1 MKFRL
6 HPLACSLNA
15 ALALTLAACGGGGS
29 GVSEAP
35 ATVSSSGDAPAPSA
49 PAPTSAGT
57 PAPAPAPAAGPA
69 GVVSVVTLKGTV
81 MANQAVRNAVV
92 CLDLNAN
99 SVCDAGEPASG
110 PTAADGSYTI
120 SYETS
125 KVSAAQAASASLIA
139 AMVPG
144 AASEASTT
152 FDAADPAVGMAASP
166 YVLRQVPGKAG
177 QINPLTTLVA
187 KGIASGMTESD
198 ARTNTAQ
205 QLKIGADK
213 IDDYQGDPA
222 TSTTV
227 QNNARWVAQQVKR
240 ALEAG
245 AALQVGNQLAAVTA
259 GPGDLVTLRYTD
271 ASNYFIRSF
280 ANLTKAAGTPGVPVL
295 DVRTGRT
302 TGSLNTDASLY
313 NFAYLS
319 SSGWRRCD
327 GPWEASSGTPSRSD
341 YCGGGESVGFT
352 IARNLEGQSMAALV
366 TELGAETSNNLF
378 NNGVSNANLVAAL
391 GAATFPAGSFLN
403 ERHTLALTPSIFINS
418 LTGDGRPQGESQK
431 LEDLIA
437 TKQAAGAALPG
448 TGGSLPLGLAGS
460 NVRALR
466 VAFTGVINDT
476 SGTVQF
482 YECDIDVNAV
492 QTNCAARETGTYS
505 IGNVNGVRVMRFAGH
520 APTVLSQNRVY
531 VEVQNSPSVA
541 SGNWVYQAR
550 ESKMETAKA
559 ASVAKRLNA
568 TAGMA
573 IKAQLGL

>member
-6 HPLACSLNA
+6 NPLAH
-15 ALALTLAACGGGGS
+15 ALGAVVVLTLTACGGGG
-29 GVSEAP
+29 GDPVV
-35 ATVSSSGDAPAPSA
+35 AT
-49 PAPTSAGT
+49 PTTPGAGSPAGT
-57 PAPAPAPAAGPA
+57 PAATPPATPAGPA
-69 GVVSVVTLKGTV
+69 APSGPRMVTLTGSV
-81 MANQAVRNAVV
+81 MVNQAIRNTVV

-99 SVCDAGEPASG
+99 AVCDADEPASARSG
-110 PTAADGSYTI
+110 ADGAYSLAYDANKI
-120 SYETS
+120 
-125 KVSAAQAASASLIA
+125 SAAQVAAASLIA
-139 AMVPG
+139 PMVPG
-144 AASEASTT
+144 AVTEASTT
-152 FDAADPAVGMAASP
+152 FDAADPGVGMAASP

-177 QINPLTTLVA
+177 QINPFTTLVA
-187 KGIASGMTESD
+187 KGISSGMTESD

-205 QLKIGADK
+205 QLKIGAGK

-222 TSTTV
+222 TGTTV
-227 QNNARWVAQQVKR
+227 QNNARWVAQQVKG

-245 AALQVGNQLAAVTA
+245 ATLRVGDQSAEVTA
-259 GPGDLVTLRYTD
+259 GRGDMVTLRYTD

-280 ANLTKAAGTPGVPVL
+280 ANLAKAAGTPGVPAL

-302 TGSLNTDASLY
+302 NGSLNTDASLY

-319 SSGWRRCD
+319 NSGWRRCD
-327 GPWEASSGTPSRSD
+327 GPWESSSGTPSRSD

-366 TELGAETSNNLF
+366 TELEAETSTNLF

-403 ERHTLALTPSIFINS
+403 ERRTLTLTPSIFINS

-448 TGGSLPLGLAGS
+448 IGGSLPLGLAGS

-466 VAFTGVINDT
+466 VAFTGVISDT

-482 YECDIDVNAV
+482 YECDLDVNAV
-492 QTNCAARETGTYS
+492 QSNCAARETGTYS
-505 IGNVNGVRVMRFAGH
+505 IGSVNGVRVMRFAGH

-550 ESKMETAKA
+550 ESKMDTNRA

-568 TAGMA
+568 TAGTA